1 MISFRTKNDIINI
14 QDMEDKLNSSL
25 VGTLLLL
32 LL

>member
-1 MISFRTKNDIINI
+1 MINFLTKNDIINI